1 MLLGALPNLTVHR
14 TDCLFFFFFSFL
26 ECMTHIHHY
35 LSETVLYLA
44 PKNLADYAWA
54 NYPDRGLHT
63 GFAAGVCT
71 YATLLLRS
79 FSRRTGSGPVGWIAT
94 QLPLQVDLAYGP

>member
-71 YATLLLRS
+71 YATLLQ
-79 FSRRTGSGPVGWIAT
+79 RTNTKRTKTNPDRKKAT
-94 QLPLQVDLAYGP
+94 QHPQQEKHAYGP